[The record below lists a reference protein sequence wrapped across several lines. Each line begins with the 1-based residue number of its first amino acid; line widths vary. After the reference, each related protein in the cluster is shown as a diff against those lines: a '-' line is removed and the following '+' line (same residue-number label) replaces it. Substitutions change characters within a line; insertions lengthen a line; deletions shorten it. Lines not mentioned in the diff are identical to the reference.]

1 MRERSAFPGMMALG
15 GFPLATFIQ
24 HPGNRTGMA
33 VWIVLEAAAGIV
45 AAVILPLIPLP
56 LAERLFRI
64 PLLPVTL
71 ALTGIAVVIFLASL
85 RVVAQQQQKSMA
97 SSFLPHARQ
106 AGWLIAIFALWSLL
120 SFLGI
125 NLLEYYDSLTEDGK
139 FVFWFGLAM
148 VIFAWGFFHLRG
160 REAVPEGDVPLDVK
174 HLKSLEQ
181 VIAPKRKQ

>member
-1 MRERSAFPGMMALG
+1 M
-15 GFPLATFIQ
+15 FIDR
-24 HPGNRTGMA
+24 PGNLTGMA
-33 VWIVLEAAAGIV
+33 AWVVLEAAAGFA

-71 ALTGIAVVIFLASL
+71 ALTGVAVVIFLASL
-85 RVVAQQQQKSMA
+85 RIVARQKQQTMA

-106 AGWLIAIFALWSLL
+106 AGWLIAIFAFWTVLL
-120 SFLGI
+120 FLGI
-125 NLLEYYDSLTEDGK
+125 NLLEYYDSLTADGK
-139 FVFWFGLAM
+139 YVFWFGLAM
-148 VIFAWGFFHLRG
+148 VICAWCFFHLRG

-181 VIAPKRKQ
+181 VIAPKKKQ

>member
-1 MRERSAFPGMMALG
+1 
-15 GFPLATFIQ
+15 
-24 HPGNRTGMA
+24 MA
-33 VWIVLEAAAGIV
+33 VWVVLEAAAGTV

-71 ALTGIAVVIFLASL
+71 ALTLIAVVLFLVSL
-85 RVVAQQQQKSMA
+85 RVVAREKQVSMA

-120 SFLGI
+120 SFRGI
-125 NLLEYYDSLTEDGK
+125 SLLEFYDSLTGDGK

-160 REAVPEGDVPLDVK
+160 RMAVPEGDVTLDVK